1 MVKYKIK
8 HALPHIFPF
17 IIYAILYKHSVP
29 LHYYG
34 VTMSIRPYQGKTP
47 IIGSEVFIDES
58 AIIIGDVELGE
69 QCSVW
74 PYAVIRGD
82 VNSIRIG
89 ARSNVQDGCVLH
101 VTHKNEESSRAGS
114 PLTIGDDVTIGHKA
128 VLHGCTIGNRVLIG
142 MGSIILDDVE
152 ISNDVIIGAGTVVP
166 PGKKLNGGYL
176 YVGNPAK
183 QLRPLIE
190 SEKEFLLYSAQQYV
204 KLKNTY

>member
-1 MVKYKIK
+1 M
-8 HALPHIFPF
+8 P
-17 IIYAILYKHSVP
+17 
-29 LHYYG
+29 
-34 VTMSIRPYQGKTP
+34 IRPYNGKSP
-47 IIGSEVFIDES
+47 VIGSDVFIDES

-69 QCSVW
+69 QCSIW

-101 VTHKNEESSRAGS
+101 VTHKNEESGKEGS
-114 PLTIGDDVTIGHKA
+114 PLTIGEDVTIGHKA

-142 MGSIILDDVE
+142 MGSIILDNVE
-152 ISNDVIIGAGTVVP
+152 ISSDVIIGAGTVVP

-176 YVGNPAK
+176 YVGNPAR

-190 SEKEFLLYSAQQYV
+190 SEKEFLLYSAQQYA